1 MKLVRR
7 NDLLN
12 TEREVHAPTWMSRR
26 YLLAEDNM
34 GFSFHETVLYAG
46 TETRMWYKNHLES
59 VFCVGG
65 SGTLEDLAT
74 GEIHEI
80 EQGTMYAL
88 DKHDRHVLRAQTDLH
103 MICVFNPPLVGP
115 ETHDAEGAYPL
126 LQHKAQPVAAAN

>member
-7 NDLLN
+7 NELLN
-12 TEREVHAPTWMSRR
+12 TDREVHAPTWMSRR

-46 TETRMWYKNHLES
+46 TETRMWYRHHFES

-65 SGTLEDLAT
+65 TGTIEDLAT

-80 EQGTMYAL
+80 SPGTLYAL
-88 DKHDRHVLRAQTDLH
+88 DQHDKHVLKAKTDLH
-103 MICVFNPPLVGP
+103 MICVFNPPLLGP
-115 ETHDAEGAYPL
+115 ETHDSDGAYPL
-126 LQHKAQPVAAAN
+126 LKTKTDHAAAAG